1 MFAFA
6 SSSMVWLSGPKSSK
20 HSTQVQHRFHS
31 STHWLNRTLIG
42 NVSRQWKSDHDMFAR
57 IVAAGWAKHS
67 DAMRRYQIFKGAKVS
82 ARPGFLSVWRIS
94 ARLRKKMEK
103 MPEIARLGLRA
114 LPIVGMPWQEL
125 LFDRFLRPLCA
136 RVWHICCVNSFKNCY
151 CASFARDR
159 PFQRKEVQITK

>member
-125 LFDRFLRPLCA
+125 LFAPVWWFLRPFDVFCA
-136 RVWHICCVNSFKNCY
+136 RLTGF
-151 CASFARDR
+151 CARFAHE
-159 PFQRKEVQITK
+159 FGTFFVLIV